1 MGFSKSILRV
11 LLVLLLAM
19 GLLLSG
25 VAAQAA
31 LRPQYLADKAGP
43 DVVSTGMKA
52 RRLKKCFLFWRTDDL
67 AELYQLVEAHPL
79 VLEIRDY
86 QHGGFNLRLYYGLR
100 QVFFDEPANALTR
113 LRPLV
118 FLLA

>member
-31 LRPQYLADKAGP
+31 LRPQYMADK
-43 DVVSTGMKA
+43 VVRMWFHRHEGAQVEKMLS
-52 RRLKKCFLFWRTDDL
+52 FLAHDDL

-100 QVFFDEPANALTR
+100 QVFFDE
-113 LRPLV
+113 LRTH
-118 FLLA
+118 